1 MFALSVPVAHQ
12 DLSQQ
17 KSVSKVPL
25 TLMGSKQAL
34 NCTAPQN
41 SSRQRNSPAQHSSQ
55 SKQEQGK
62 QQRPRRGAGGREQ
75 PPHEEQSRG
84 ENHEELVHQ
93 EHVSLIGSLLCL
105 FTGFP
110 HGNGSKC

>member
-1 MFALSVPVAHQ
+1 MFALTVPVAHQ

-34 NCTAPQN
+34 NCTGPQN

-55 SKQEQGK
+55 TQSKQARAGEGA
-62 QQRPRRGAGGREQ
+62 RPRHGAGGRDWSS
-75 PPHEEQSRG
+75 QSLKNRVGG
-84 ENHEELVHQ
+84 E
-93 EHVSLIGSLLCL
+93 S
-105 FTGFP
+105 
-110 HGNGSKC
+110 